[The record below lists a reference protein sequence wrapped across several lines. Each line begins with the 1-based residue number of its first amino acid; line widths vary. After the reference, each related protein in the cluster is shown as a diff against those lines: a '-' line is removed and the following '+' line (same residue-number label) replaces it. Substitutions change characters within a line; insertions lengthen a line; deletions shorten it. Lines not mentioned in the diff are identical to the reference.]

1 MQLRETEREREEEGE
16 KGEGEE
22 RETESEI
29 IHSAIKARPIYK
41 QLDSNFF

>member
-16 KGEGEE
+16 KGEGE
-22 RETESEI
+22 SEI
-29 IHSAIKARPIYK
+29 IHSAIKARPTYK